1 MPVKTQKADI
11 TNNVINFNK
20 LPAEAKEELQYF
32 YNFLLYKY
40 RGKRKKIQRVSLAR
54 AVEKLSWKMG
64 ERLFTSRDE
73 LYER

>member
-1 MPVKTQKADI
+1 MPIKTQKANI

-20 LPAEAKEELQYF
+20 LPAEAKEELQHF
-32 YNFLLYKY
+32 YDFLVYKY
-40 RGKRKKIQRVSLAR
+40 RGKRKKIQRVSLGR
-54 AVEKLSWKMG
+54 TVEKLSWKMG